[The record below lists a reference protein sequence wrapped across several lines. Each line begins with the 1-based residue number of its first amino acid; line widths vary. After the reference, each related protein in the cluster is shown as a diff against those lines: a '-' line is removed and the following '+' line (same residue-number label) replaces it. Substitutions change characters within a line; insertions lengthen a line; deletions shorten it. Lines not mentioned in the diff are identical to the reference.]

1 VPELPDL
8 CSIVERLSPLVVG
21 RRIEAVSVK
30 EPIVIRMLL
39 PGVGG
44 FTSALPGRTILALVR
59 WGPFLTFTLTGDA
72 ELIVHCMLAGRLQLA
87 QPSAEAAKGAQVAN
101 GAKPGNA
108 AHGPLK
114 AKPLGHLC
122 FALDL
127 DDGSRLSYGDDKRM
141 GKVYLTAAGRYEAIP
156 GYREQGV
163 DITSPEFSWERFE
176 QLIQG
181 RRHQARV
188 FLMDQSALSAIG
200 NAYADE
206 ILFAAGIHPKTSCS
220 ALDESK
226 RQRLFE
232 AIRSVMAW
240 AIEEVRK
247 ADQPIEVKVRDHVRV
262 RNRKDQPCP
271 VCGTRI
277 RRVGVL
283 GYDSFFC
290 PKCQPANRKD
300 PA

>member
-8 CSIVERLSPLVVG
+8 CYIVERLSPRVVG

-39 PGVGG
+39 PGAGG
-44 FTSALPGRTILALVR
+44 FTDALPGRTILGLVR
-59 WGPFLTFTLTGDA
+59 RGPFLTFTLTGDA
-72 ELIVHCMLAGRLQLA
+72 ELIVHCMLAGRLQMAPPAA
-87 QPSAEAAKGAQVAN
+87 QVAKGAQ
-101 GAKPGNA
+101 GAK
-108 AHGPLK
+108 GPIK

-127 DDGSRLSYGDDKRM
+127 DNGSRLSYGDDKRM
-141 GKVYLTAAGRYEAIP
+141 GKVYLLAAGRHEAIP

-163 DITSPEFSWERFE
+163 DITSPEFTWERFE
-176 QLIQG
+176 RLIQG

-206 ILFAAGIHPKTSCS
+206 ILFAAGIHPKTSCKDLVE
-220 ALDESK
+220 ARRRKLYD
-226 RQRLFE
+226 
-232 AIRSVMAW
+232 AIRSVMVW
-240 AIEEVRK
+240 AIDEVRR

-262 RNRKDQPCP
+262 RNRKDEPCP

-277 RRVGVL
+277 RRAGVL

-290 PKCQPANRKD
+290 PKCQP
-300 PA
+300 